1 MLVANLDYCDLS
13 VWSNWKADNDKF
25 LVRIEKVTVP
35 CEIKMTKYAEGFD
48 KVLLPELITQKSD
61 PKNESKAEICCI

>member
-1 MLVANLDYCDLS
+1 MLVANLDYCDFS

-61 PKNESKAEICCI
+61 PKNESTAEICCI

>member
-1 MLVANLDYCDLS
+1 MFVANLNYCDFS

-25 LVRIEKVTVP
+25 FVTVP

-61 PKNESKAEICCI
+61 LKNENKAEICCI

>member
-1 MLVANLDYCDLS
+1 MLVANLDYCDFS

>member
-1 MLVANLDYCDLS
+1 MLVANLDYCDFS

-48 KVLLPELITQKSD
+48 KVLLHELITQKSD

>member
-1 MLVANLDYCDLS
+1 MLEANLNYCDFS

-25 LVRIEKVTVP
+25 LVTVP

-48 KVLLPELITQKSD
+48 KVLLPELIT
-61 PKNESKAEICCI
+61 

>member
-1 MLVANLDYCDLS
+1 MLVANLDYCDFS

-48 KVLLPELITQKSD
+48 KVLLPELTTQKSD

>member
-1 MLVANLDYCDLS
+1 MLVANLNYCDFS

-25 LVRIEKVTVP
+25 LVRFEKVTVP

-48 KVLLPELITQKSD
+48 QVLLPELIIQKSD
-61 PKNESKAEICCI
+61 PKMRARQKFVCI

>member
-1 MLVANLDYCDLS
+1 MIFPCGVIGR
-13 VWSNWKADNDKF
+13 ADNDKF
-25 LVRIEKVTVP
+25 VRIEKVTVP

-48 KVLLPELITQKSD
+48 KVLLHELITQKSD